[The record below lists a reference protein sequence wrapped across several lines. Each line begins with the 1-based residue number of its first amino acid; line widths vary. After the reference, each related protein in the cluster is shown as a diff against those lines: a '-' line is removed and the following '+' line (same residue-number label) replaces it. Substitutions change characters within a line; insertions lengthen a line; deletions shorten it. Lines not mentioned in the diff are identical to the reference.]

1 LSIEEHVR
9 RAPFLT
15 VLSTHSISRSLPHPP
30 QRMPA
35 SPDAAPVAASPAP
48 HSSAAQSNITRAR
61 SMLCG
66 RYAPSHAGHGN
77 TLGASCCRT
86 CSRLCTKYGGRGV
99 VRRALR
105 NRSDPGGR
113 PATAHSARAQRSRA
127 EDTHRGPAT
136 GQRSHAQPPTPTAP
150 APRASASGPPLH
162 CASTFHRSWRRS
174 TAPARSEAEPRTR
187 TAARP
192 PASAAAH
199 SDRPRPPGRRPPAL
213 LSIQYSLHCAS

>member
-1 LSIEEHVR
+1 
-9 RAPFLT
+9 
-15 VLSTHSISRSLPHPP
+15 
-30 QRMPA
+30 MPA
-35 SPDAAPVAASPAP
+35 GPAP

-136 GQRSHAQPPTPTAP
+136 GQRSRPLRPPPP
-150 APRASASGPPLH
+150 PRASASGPPLH
-162 CASTFHRSWRRS
+162 SVFTPLCLLI
-174 TAPARSEAEPRTR
+174 RSE
-187 TAARP
+187 
-192 PASAAAH
+192 
-199 SDRPRPPGRRPPAL
+199 RPRLMMMIFYLFLQKQNLGAKL
-213 LSIQYSLHCAS
+213 YIYL